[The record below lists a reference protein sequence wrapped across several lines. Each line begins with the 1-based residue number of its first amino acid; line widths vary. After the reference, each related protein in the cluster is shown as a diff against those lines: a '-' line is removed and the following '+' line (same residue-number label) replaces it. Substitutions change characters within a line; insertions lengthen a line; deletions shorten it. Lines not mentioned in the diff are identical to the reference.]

1 MNDGLKIS
9 LNLVTT
15 SDEFQ
20 KMAMEAIRDEL
31 NKKIPLILKMIE
43 DKIANNI
50 KRIFIVS
57 DEYNALVNG
66 PLNAHFGIPQGEAI
80 GRLDE
85 IINKVADS
93 VVVEFKRIS
102 VRGGQFGGGLTI
114 KAVNGD
120 FSDVLSLPAARVE
133 LDSGGHIPWLEWL
146 LLKGDSIIL
155 AGYEIKFGNYS
166 NSRSGEA
173 IMVKNE
179 IKAWKVPIGVSGTVR
194 DNWFTRAVENSFDF
208 LDKLIDNAV
217 QDSLNKVF

>member
-1 MNDGLKIS
+1 MTGIDIS
-9 LNLVTT
+9 VNLITT
-15 SDEFQ
+15 SSEFQ

-31 NKKIPLILKMIE
+31 NKRIPLAIKPIE
-43 DKIANNI
+43 EKIANSI

-57 DEYNALVNG
+57 NEYDALVNG
-66 PLNAHFGIPQGEAI
+66 PLNAHFGIPQAEAI
-80 GRLDE
+80 QRLDE

-102 VRGGQFGGGLTI
+102 VRGDKFTGGLDI

-146 LLKGDSIIL
+146 LLRGDSIIL
-155 AGYEIKFGNYS
+155 AGYEIKFGNYPQ
-166 NSRSGEA
+166 SRSGSA
-173 IMVKNE
+173 IMVKND

-208 LDKLIDNAV
+208 LDKLIDKAV
-217 QDSLNKVF
+217 QDSLDKVF